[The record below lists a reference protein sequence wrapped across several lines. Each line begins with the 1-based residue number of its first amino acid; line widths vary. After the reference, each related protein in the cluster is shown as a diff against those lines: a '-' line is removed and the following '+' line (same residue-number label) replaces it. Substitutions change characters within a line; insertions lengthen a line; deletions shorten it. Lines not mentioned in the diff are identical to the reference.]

1 MSQSFNLNTSVES
14 AKSINQSKIMSLR
27 NEALELMKQR
37 SSPIQE
43 PPPKKCC
50 GHSKK
55 KVLEVEM
62 IKVDSH
68 PIMKQPDRSKGVVQ
82 TLHIDRGLH
91 YLFVVYT

>member
-14 AKSINQSKIMSLR
+14 AKSINQSKIIAFRKL
-27 NEALELMKQR
+27 Q
-37 SSPIQE
+37 SSPTQE

-68 PIMKQPDRSKGVVQ
+68 PIMKQPDRSKGVV
-82 TLHIDRGLH
+82 
-91 YLFVVYT
+91 